1 MGSLNANG
9 QVFVLNP
16 NGVLFGPNA
25 SVNVGG
31 LVASTLDM
39 DSKSFVNGSQ
49 VLEGGGAGAVV
60 NQGRIT
66 ASQGGYVALVGPRVV
81 NEGAISA
88 VQGKVLMAAGDKV
101 SLTLG
106 NGSLAGYSID
116 RGSLDA
122 LVQNSGFISA
132 SGGEVTLTASAVE
145 QIGRA
150 AVNHTGVI
158 EAQTVEDRPGT
169 IRLLGDMK
177 AGTLQVTGKLD
188 ASAPNGGKGGFV
200 ETSAAQVNIADSG
213 QVTTFASSGKTGTWL
228 IDPDDFEIKSGE
240 AAGTTSSI
248 GATTLSTNLGKTN
261 VQIVTANVSTGTGDL
276 YVNAAVKWDAA
287 TKLTLSASR
296 NIYINA
302 DINATKGQLQ
312 LEYAQSGS
320 SPDYGYFLNNGAK
333 VFLPD
338 GGNFFVS
345 PGKGF
350 GLVSYRVIS
359 KLGGQG
365 SATENDLQ
373 GISNNVIRYVLGAD
387 IDASATYRWDGDKGD
402 GGFVPISGFAGTLD
416 GLGHTISNL
425 YINNTKQQYVGLF
438 GDLKPTGNIR
448 NLVLENANVSNRALI
463 STVPVGSV
471 VGQNEGKLFNVHT
484 RNMTVS
490 TSTDNAGGLV
500 GNNKGEIRNSSA
512 VGAVNVLIA
521 KEEIEG
527 VGGLVGTQS
536 GTIIDSY
543 AMAAVNGRTST
554 GGLVGLMTGGSVS
567 GSYAGKSTDGYGSVV
582 GGENTGGLIGY
593 MKSGTVSNSYA
604 AVPVTGA
611 NGTGGLIGR
620 AAIESKVENTY
631 ATGLVKFTGDDDKAV
646 GGLVGSGGAT
656 VTTSFW
662 DMQTTG
668 QAQANSNSGLGL
680 ASSEM
685 KNLAI
690 FAGKGWSVDDEGGT
704 GKVWRIY
711 DGQTAPLLRS
721 FLVMKEVEAN
731 SVIYNAQTQA
741 GCTGTPCGSAAGDLP
756 FTAASGLNAGTYAP
770 YSTQQGYDIKGGK
783 LTITPKTV
791 TFTASAENKVYDG
804 TNVAVGTLTGD
815 FLGADKALITV
826 TQRAMFDNENA
837 QKGKTVSFSNANLLG
852 TGASNYQISGTL
864 PTATADI
871 TARPVTFS
879 NASAENKVYD
889 GTKVAVG
896 TLTGD
901 FLEAD
906 KARITV
912 TPNAAFK
919 DENVGTG
926 KAVFFSPELTG
937 AGAGNYQIS
946 GTLPAAAANITAKL
960 VTFTATAENKVY
972 DGTKVAVGTLTGDFL
987 DADKDRITVTSN
999 AAFKDENVGTG
1010 KPVSFSPE
1018 LTGTGASNYQISGT
1032 LPTAAANITA
1042 RPVTFSNAS
1051 AGNKVYDGTN
1061 VAVGTLTGDFL
1072 DADKARITVTPN
1084 AAFKDE
1090 NAEIGKAVFFSPE
1103 LTGTGASNYQISGTL
1118 PTATADITPRPV
1130 TFSNASAGNKVYDG
1144 TKAAFGTLA
1153 DNLLEADKKRITVTP
1168 NATFKDENV
1177 GTGKAVF
1184 FSPELTGTGA
1194 GNYQISGTLPAA
1206 AANISPKELTLSGV
1220 TVLDKIYDGNTSAAV
1235 NDIGILRGILRNDVV
1250 NVDRQNIS
1258 VMFAD
1263 KNVGDDKV
1271 VAVSKLGL
1279 SGTDAANYTLV
1290 DGLAAKGSIRPRQLV
1305 VAASGVDKVYDAD
1318 TSATVALNDNRIPGD
1333 SLSLSYA
1340 KASFADSNAGSGKTV
1355 TVADIAASG
1364 IDAGNYLVDPSA
1376 VTTVGISKAPLTV
1389 TANPDN
1395 KTFDGKVYRGG
1406 NGVAYTGFIAGENA
1420 AVLSGQPSYGGD
1432 AQGAVNVGSYRI
1444 ASAGYASQNYA
1455 IVYVDGKLTV
1465 QPPPAEPVYQAAG
1478 TAVAATAVAM
1488 NEASSKPDGARPLQ
1502 QHATLRI
1509 TGCGTRIPERLEVV
1523 VDCNEE
1529 RVPTNVSGSVVPA
1542 TGL

>member
-1 MGSLNANG
+1 MNHTYRLIWSHRSRSLVVVGEHARSCGKSVRGAALVIAAALAAAIFPVSPASAGPSGGIVTQGAGRIVRPDTGTTAITQASSRLAIDWTSFSSAAGEKINFIQPNASAIALNRVTGGGRSELMGSLNANG

-39 DSKSFVNGSQ
+39 DSKNFVNGSQ

-770 YSTQQGYDIKGGK
+770 YSTQQGYDVKGGK
-783 LTITPKTV
+783 LTITPALL
-791 TFTASAENKVYDG
+791 TASAIAPEKTYDG
-804 TNVAVGTLTGD
+804 TVDVSQQQLSIKGV
-815 FLGADKALITV
+815 LGSDI
-826 TQRAMFDNENA
+826 
-837 QKGKTVSFSNANLLG
+837 
-852 TGASNYQISGTL
+852 
-864 PTATADI
+864 I
-871 TARPVTFS
+871 TANYASAQYDNKTAGDNKAVTFS
-879 NASAENKVYD
+879 GIKLD
-889 GTKVAVG
+889 
-896 TLTGD
+896 
-901 FLEAD
+901 
-906 KARITV
+906 
-912 TPNAAFK
+912 
-919 DENVGTG
+919 
-926 KAVFFSPELTG
+926 G
-937 AGAGNYQIS
+937 AGAGNYKTADALTVS
-946 GTLPAAAANITAKL
+946 NAKITKREL
-960 VTFTATAENKVY
+960 SLSDTQV
-972 DGTKVAVGTLTGDFL
+972 
-987 DADKDRITVTSN
+987 ADK
-999 AAFKDENVGTG
+999 E
-1010 KPVSFSPE
+1010 
-1018 LTGTGASNYQISGT
+1018 
-1032 LPTAAANITA
+1032 
-1042 RPVTFSNAS
+1042 
-1051 AGNKVYDGTN
+1051 
-1061 VAVGTLTGDFL
+1061 
-1072 DADKARITVTPN
+1072 
-1084 AAFKDE
+1084 
-1090 NAEIGKAVFFSPE
+1090 
-1103 LTGTGASNYQISGTL
+1103 
-1118 PTATADITPRPV
+1118 
-1130 TFSNASAGNKVYDG
+1130 
-1144 TKAAFGTLA
+1144 
-1153 DNLLEADKKRITVTP
+1153 
-1168 NATFKDENV
+1168 
-1177 GTGKAVF
+1177 
-1184 FSPELTGTGA
+1184 
-1194 GNYQISGTLPAA
+1194 
-1206 AANISPKELTLSGV
+1206 
-1220 TVLDKIYDGNTSAAV
+1220 YDGNTSATLNSLGQLSNGISGDDVKINTASVEFFDKNALVDKQVIVKSAKLTGKDADNYTIANNMTVETKAEITRRKLSLSGTQVAGKEYDGNTSATHNGLGTLDRKISGDIVEV
-1235 NDIGILRGILRNDVV
+1235 NAD
-1250 NVDRQNIS
+1250 S
-1258 VMFAD
+1258 ASAAFAD
-1263 KNVGDDKV
+1263 KNVGQGK
-1271 VAVSKLGL
+1271 AVTVSNLKLTGA
-1279 SGTDAANYTLV
+1279 DAANYAMDSSQAGT
-1290 DGLAAKGSIRPRQLV
+1290 GTIQPRPLAVRAQ
-1305 VAASGVDKVYDAD
+1305 GVDKTYNG
-1318 TSATVALNDNRIPGD
+1318 TTNITVTLGDNRIDGD
-1333 SLSLSYA
+1333 QLDLRYA
-1340 KASFADSNAGSGKTV
+1340 RASFADSNAGSGKTV
-1355 TVADIAASG
+1355 TVAGIAASG
-1364 IDAGNYLVDPSA
+1364 IDAGNYLVDRSA

-1395 KTFDGKVYRGG
+1395 KTFDGKGYRGG
-1406 NGVAYTGFIAGENA
+1406 NGVVYTGFIAGENA